1 MFKTLYS
8 KLALVLTGLFCIVG
22 IAFAIVTIFS
32 TDMYQQEVNQQ
43 LNSNLAQ
50 YIVDERNL
58 IEDGRVNEDA
68 LKELFHMLMV
78 INPSV
83 EIYLLDNGGK
93 ILAFSAPP
101 GKVKRK
107 KIGLAPIL
115 KWINS
120 DKTQIILGEDPRN
133 PDGKK
138 VFTAAPVFDGNAPF
152 GYLYVILG
160 GEEFDGIA
168 AKIKKSFILR
178 ISMWIMLGS
187 LLFAL
192 VTGLILFAMLTGRL
206 KNLARIMDS
215 FKKGEKIDLADK
227 TKAIENKPSDEIDR
241 LTNSFR
247 TMAEHIN
254 YQMER
259 LQKSDSLRR
268 ELVANVSH
276 DLRTPLATLRGYM
289 ETLLLKE
296 DNLTE
301 AEQKEYLKIAIRHCV
316 RLNELVN
323 ELFELAKL
331 DSEEIKL
338 KPEPFNINELV
349 YDIVQKFRLKA
360 KEKDVLISINMEK
373 ESTIIDA
380 DIALIERAL
389 ENLIENAIH
398 YTNKAGTVT
407 IALSEEKGTVKISVN
422 NTGKAIPPEELPF
435 LFDRFFQSTKRVKD
449 GQGHSGLGLAITKKI
464 VELHNS
470 VIDVT
475 SDLDTGTTFRF
486 GLPLKNTA

>member
-8 KLALVLTGLFCIVG
+8 KLALVLTGLFCLVG
-22 IAFAIVTIFS
+22 IAFAVITIFS
-32 TDMYQQEVNQQ
+32 TDMYQQEVNQK

-50 YIVDERNL
+50 YIVNERNL
-58 IEDGRVNEDA
+58 IVNNSVNEEA
-68 LKELFHMLMV
+68 LKDLFHMLMV

-83 EIYLLDNGGK
+83 EIYLLDNDGK

-107 KIGLAPIL
+107 KIDLGPVLN
-115 KWINS
+115 WING
-120 DKTQIILGEDPRN
+120 DRKQIILGEDPRN
-133 PDGKK
+133 LDGEK
-138 VFTAAPVFDGNAPF
+138 VFTASPVVDGNKQA

-168 AKIKKSFILR
+168 AKIKKSFIIRL
-178 ISMWIMLGS
+178 SMWITLGS

-192 VTGLILFAMLTGRL
+192 VAGLILFAMLTGRL
-206 KNLARIMDS
+206 KRLAYIMDS
-215 FKKGEKIDLADK
+215 FKKGEQIELEGQTQAISN
-227 TKAIENKPSDEIDR
+227 KASDEIDR

-247 TMAEHIN
+247 SMAEHIN
-254 YQMER
+254 EQMER

-296 DNLTE
+296 ENL
-301 AEQKEYLKIAIRHCV
+301 AETDRKEYLQIAIKHCV

-338 KPEPFNINELV
+338 KPELFNINELV
-349 YDIVQKFRLKA
+349 YDIAQKFNLKA
-360 KEKDVLISINMEK
+360 KEKNVKINIGIKK
-373 ESTIIDA
+373 ESTVVRA

-398 YTNKAGTVT
+398 YTDKGGTVT
-407 IALSEEKGTVKISVN
+407 IEVSEEKGGVEITVN
-422 NTGKAIPPEELPF
+422 NTGKAIPEMDLPL
-435 LFDRFFQSTKRVKD
+435 LFDRFYQPSDRARD
-449 GQGHSGLGLAITKKI
+449 DQGHSGLGLAITKKI
-464 VELHNS
+464 IDLHNS
-470 VIDVT
+470 DISV
-475 SDLDTGTTFRF
+475 SSNPESGTTFKF
-486 GLPLKNTA
+486 KLPPR

>member
-8 KLALVLTGLFCIVG
+8 KLALVLTGLFFIVG
-22 IAFAIVTIFS
+22 VAFAVITIFS
-32 TDMYQQEVNQQ
+32 TDMYQQEVNQK

-50 YIVDERNL
+50 DIVNGRNL
-58 IEDGRVNEDA
+58 IENNRVNEEA
-68 LKELFHMLMV
+68 LKDLFHMLMV
-78 INPSV
+78 INPSI
-83 EIYLLDNGGK
+83 EIYLLDNEGK

-101 GKVKRK
+101 GKVKRQ
-107 KIGLAPIL
+107 KIDLAPVL
-115 KWINS
+115 KWLRG
-120 DKTQIILGEDPRN
+120 DKTRPVLGEDPRN
-133 PDGKK
+133 PEGKK
-138 VFTAAPVFDGNAPF
+138 VFTAAPVFDGQKKA

-160 GEEFDGIA
+160 GEEFDSIA
-168 AKIKKSFILR
+168 AKIKKSFIIK
-178 ISMWIMLGS
+178 ISMWIMAGS

-206 KNLARIMDS
+206 KKLAYIMDS
-215 FKKGEKIDLADK
+215 FRKGEKIDLEEE
-227 TKAIENKPSDEIDR
+227 TEAIGNRSSDEIGT
-241 LTNSFR
+241 LTSSFR
-247 TMAEHIN
+247 SMAEHIN
-254 YQMER
+254 DQMER

-296 DNLTE
+296 KNLSE
-301 AEQKEYLKIAIRHCV
+301 ADRRKYLKIAIKHCV

-349 YDIVQKFRLKA
+349 YDIAQKFSLKA
-360 KEKDVLISINMEK
+360 NEKSVSVNINIKK
-373 ESTIIDA
+373 ESTIVHA

-398 YTNKAGTVT
+398 YTEKDGTIT
-407 IALSEEKGTVKISVN
+407 ITVGEEKDDAEIKVN
-422 NTGKAIPPEELPF
+422 NTGKTIPGEDLPL
-435 LFDRFFQSTKRVKD
+435 LFDRFYKSSDRAGDDK
-449 GQGHSGLGLAITKKI
+449 GHSGLGLAITKKI
-464 VELHNS
+464 IKLHGSSINVS
-470 VIDVT
+470 
-475 SDLDTGTTFRF
+475 SDSDAGTTFRF
-486 GLPLKNTA
+486 NLPLN